1 MRSNQ
6 VSKNKI
12 VLVSLQL
19 TLKYLELLYSSKTM
33 YSIDSI
39 HLKYLILET
48 PYNFSLY
55 SVGILV
61 LGALNALSPVFPGI
75 NNNNF
80 FLFCLKDMDVVIYL
94 LWLFLQL

>member
-1 MRSNQ
+1 M
-6 VSKNKI
+6 
-12 VLVSLQL
+12 SLQL

-33 YSIDSI
+33 YWIDSQSKNLI
-39 HLKYLILET
+39 HLKYVILET

-75 NNNNF
+75 NNNSNF
-80 FLFCLKDMDVVIYL
+80 LVLLKGYG
-94 LWLFLQL
+94 